1 MSTIHKGMSI
11 ENEQETKATDL
22 KPEIYPLKM
31 TDYHKNRF
39 SARQCKKWTVSRQIF
54 FTVNVSSGLPR
65 SAAKSAV
72 KSGCGS
78 AVLTLVNRFHPGYKL
93 VGHIR
98 RSVQVFWKIRPPPST
113 EEEEEESRYQPMF
126 FGGRYEKRAR
136 NWKKN
141 KERGK
146 IKGGNFKV

>member
-11 ENEQETKATDL
+11 ENEQKTKATDL

-54 FTVNVSSGLPR
+54 FTANVSSGLPR
-65 SAAKSAV
+65 PAAKSAV
-72 KSGCGS
+72 KSRCGS
-78 AVLTLVNRFHPGYKL
+78 AVLTLASRFHPGYKL

-98 RSVQVFWKIRPPPST
+98 RSVQVFWRIRPPPPRRRRG
-113 EEEEEESRYQPMF
+113 SRVNSQCSLEDDMKR
-126 FGGRYEKRAR
+126 GQETGR
-136 NWKKN
+136 
-141 KERGK
+141 K
-146 IKGGNFKV
+146 IKKEER